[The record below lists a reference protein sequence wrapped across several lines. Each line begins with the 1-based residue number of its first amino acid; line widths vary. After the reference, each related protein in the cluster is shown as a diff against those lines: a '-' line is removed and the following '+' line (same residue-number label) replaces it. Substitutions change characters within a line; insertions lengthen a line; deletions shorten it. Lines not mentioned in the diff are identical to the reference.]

1 MSASRADAAAGPTP
15 LCIWAGKEEKIGK
28 RLFVYRMTNEGL
40 RLAKAGEDGDV
51 HLRRE
56 YENLVAVTK
65 ALAGTP
71 LASSI
76 PGRPVFDESS
86 LEQDWLPG
94 TPVTDL
100 LVLARRSQ
108 RARRL
113 AHRASLAAVRWLSD
127 FHRHVRSDDFEQT
140 SMNGGVHGDFK
151 ASNVLV
157 YRDRISV
164 IDWELFEPEQD
175 QHFDLFHWTTS
186 FGLTCAGSLEV
197 AAIEWAFV
205 SDSWIA
211 HALQDTLH
219 EYFRARGRAVEGLE
233 QAYQRYIDDVFTRR
247 TRLGLSNDDHFL
259 HRVRQTLAN
268 ARTVPV
274 SLSSR

>member
-1 MSASRADAAAGPTP
+1 MSASRADAAATPAP
-15 LCIWAGKEEKIGK
+15 LCVWAGKEDKIGK

-40 RLAKAGEDGDV
+40 RLAKAGEGGDV

-56 YENLVAVTK
+56 YDNLVAVTK

-76 PGRPVFDESS
+76 PGRPVFSESS

-100 LVLARRSQ
+100 LVRARRSH

-113 AHRASLAAVRWLSD
+113 AHRASLSAVRWLSD
-127 FHRHVRSDDFEQT
+127 FHTHVRSHSGEGT
-140 SMNGGVHGDFK
+140 SMSGGVHGDFK

-164 IDWELFEPEQD
+164 VDWELFEPEQD

-186 FGLTCAGSLEV
+186 FGLTCTGSLEM

-211 HALQDTLH
+211 RAIQDTLDA
-219 EYFRARGRAVEGLE
+219 YFQARGRSVEGLE
-233 QAYQRYIDDVFTRR
+233 RAFQRYIDDVFARR

-259 HRVRQTLAN
+259 HRVRQTFSN
-268 ARTVPV
+268 ARCLPV
-274 SLSSR
+274 SLSTR